1 MKKTNGR
8 KHKYKKLSTAKR
20 KTKRQILPA
29 LVAVSGACGLAAA
42 PASALELGDIRVDS
56 ALGQPLS
63 ASIAYALSPNEQI
76 FDYCVFL
83 KPGMTAN
90 GMPVVSRAGIRIT
103 DNAIILTGG
112 TPIREPLVAIQLSVR
127 CSYTA
132 RLARD
137 YTLMIDPA
145 PPADGER
152 VALSTDGL
160 QVRPARTSSIAAT
173 DIPVARRAAPVAR
186 SAPRPQD
193 ETPIAASSR
202 YLVQPGDSVSQIAA
216 RIENR
221 SIALWPAVDAIF
233 AANPDAFLNN
243 DQNLLKAGSLLVIPD
258 MTGATTV
265 TVADSGNTAQQTVV
279 VPDAEPAAT
288 AAAYTGVA
296 VPETL
301 PDSNQATEP
310 TEPAEPVVTVVT
322 AEPAAIAE
330 PAVAPQA
337 DTAVHELRPGDVII
351 GTDNPFVVPLGSN
364 DAVIDIPD
372 TELEAPQVA
381 PPVPVVRSGETGDTG
396 ISGSWSWLLWL
407 GGAGLA
413 MILGLFMFGRQL
425 RDRFGSVAVDAP
437 AFPSRRREDVPAAD
451 VPAARPAVAD
461 IDFNF
466 DAETLTNVQVSLDAD
481 LDDGTGLRDSA
492 ELYVAQD
499 FGYSTDTAV
508 DIEVTEYTAK
518 EEDLRSTDIIPP
530 IPQERHDDSTVLHE
544 EIMPSDDDEEDYDV
558 SMNVDVTK
566 HMLKEDAST
575 TRDLQAVLVDTD
587 VVDSDGDTSAYTISK
602 ETDYQILEQDYEDEL
617 TATQVLNKEIED
629 AARALAEQMDEPE
642 GTAGTREMPTPQD
655 PDMTAELTA
664 NIEAPGVAQ
673 NEDFDGGSV
682 PDLMVEMPIADND
695 ATLDVESVPVET
707 EKKEAS

>member
-1 MKKTNGR
+1 
-8 KHKYKKLSTAKR
+8 
-20 KTKRQILPA
+20 
-29 LVAVSGACGLAAA
+29 
-42 PASALELGDIRVDS
+42 
-56 ALGQPLS
+56 
-63 ASIAYALSPNEQI
+63 
-76 FDYCVFL
+76 
-83 KPGMTAN
+83 
-90 GMPVVSRAGIRIT
+90 
-103 DNAIILTGG
+103 
-112 TPIREPLVAIQLSVR
+112 
-127 CSYTA
+127 
-132 RLARD
+132 
-137 YTLMIDPA
+137 
-145 PPADGER
+145 
-152 VALSTDGL
+152 
-160 QVRPARTSSIAAT
+160 
-173 DIPVARRAAPVAR
+173 
-186 SAPRPQD
+186 
-193 ETPIAASSR
+193 
-202 YLVQPGDSVSQIAA
+202 
-216 RIENR
+216 
-221 SIALWPAVDAIF
+221 
-233 AANPDAFLNN
+233 
-243 DQNLLKAGSLLVIPD
+243 
-258 MTGATTV
+258 
-265 TVADSGNTAQQTVV
+265 
-279 VPDAEPAAT
+279 
-288 AAAYTGVA
+288 
-296 VPETL
+296 
-301 PDSNQATEP
+301 
-310 TEPAEPVVTVVT
+310 
-322 AEPAAIAE
+322 
-330 PAVAPQA
+330 
-337 DTAVHELRPGDVII
+337 
-351 GTDNPFVVPLGSN
+351 
-364 DAVIDIPD
+364 
-372 TELEAPQVA
+372 
-381 PPVPVVRSGETGDTG
+381 
-396 ISGSWSWLLWL
+396 
-407 GGAGLA
+407 

-437 AFPSRRREDVPAAD
+437 AFPSRRREDVPAADVPAAD

-499 FGYSTDTAV
+499 FGFSTDTAV
-508 DIEVTEYTAK
+508 DIEVTEYAAK

-673 NEDFDGGSV
+673 NEDFDGGSI